1 MKTSKIISDNKYE
14 NATFSLPFLLLVV
27 NWNGTPPSC
36 FPPLC
41 VPERDGSIELQV
53 FFSGLLATIQ
63 CASPGAPSGHAK
75 PKGRPRNYNI
85 SLLNNCIKSCHFIV
99 ITLT

>member
-1 MKTSKIISDNKYE
+1 MKTSKIEINDNKYK

-75 PKGRPRNYNI
+75 AKGRPRNYNI
-85 SLLNNCIKSCHFIV
+85 SLLNNCMQKSPAIS
-99 ITLT
+99 L